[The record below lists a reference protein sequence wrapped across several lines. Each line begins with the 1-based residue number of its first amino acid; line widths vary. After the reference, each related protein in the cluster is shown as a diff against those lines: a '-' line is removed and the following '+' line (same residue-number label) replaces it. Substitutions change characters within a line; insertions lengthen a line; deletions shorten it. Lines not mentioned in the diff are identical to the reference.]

1 MPKYI
6 TCVTRVLLNARR
18 ILMSS
23 CPGEPALYDTH
34 CQFCGYWAENL
45 PEETEGGASSEEEPE
60 EDDDDEISEQQSCP
74 SDHWSERENLSEQGC
89 DEDDEEEVQ

>member
-18 ILMSS
+18 TLMSS

-34 CQFCGYWAENL
+34 CQHCNYWVENQ
-45 PEETEGGASSEEEPE
+45 PEPE
-60 EDDDDEISEQQSCP
+60 EDDEDGYIP
-74 SDHWSERENLSEQGC
+74 
-89 DEDDEEEVQ
+89 EDDEEEVQ

>member
-6 TCVTRVLLNARR
+6 TCITRVLLNARR

-34 CQFCGYWAENL
+34 CQYCGYWVENQ
-45 PEETEGGASSEEEPE
+45 TEPE
-60 EDDDDEISEQQSCP
+60 GEDDADFS
-74 SDHWSERENLSEQGC
+74 RENLSERSEDGYISED
-89 DEDDEEEVQ
+89 DEDEEEVK